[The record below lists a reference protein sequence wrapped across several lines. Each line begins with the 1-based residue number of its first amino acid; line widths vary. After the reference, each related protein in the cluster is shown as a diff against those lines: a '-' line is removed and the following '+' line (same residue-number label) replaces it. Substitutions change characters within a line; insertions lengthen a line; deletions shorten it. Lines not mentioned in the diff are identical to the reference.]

1 VISVMDIDKW
11 KKMYAIGLEVD
22 KILNERKTE
31 INKKINEIMSN
42 PESCKDFLE
51 KYLDEE
57 CAKSVIDFVI
67 YLSSVRKPIM
77 LRLFLENLIGMILAM
92 ETIKESA
99 SNQEVKKVIENVPK
113 PYLLLYSLETSIT
126 SIFREIFREVI

>member
-1 VISVMDIDKW
+1 MMDIEKW
-11 KKMYAIGLEVD
+11 KKMYAISLEVD
-22 KILNERKTE
+22 KILNERRQE
-31 INKKINEIMSN
+31 INKKISEIMSN
-42 PESCKDFLE
+42 PESCKEFLE
-51 KYLDEE
+51 QYLDEE

-67 YLSSVRKPIM
+67 YLSSIRKPII

-99 SNQEVKKVIENVPK
+99 SNQEVKKILENVPK